1 MFEIVSV
8 RIHPGKQN
16 GIKSRELVTQ
26 MKKTWETYRL
36 VAWET
41 TLSLKLKKH
50 LGEAELPGLR
60 SWGHLP
66 KAANTGPTQ
75 KKLEPWRW
83 SRCGRLQRATQGNRR
98 ERGWF
103 FPSSFPQEP
112 GLWSLKKTLPPPLP
126 GTEEGRRWSWMNLMA
141 CVKTQ
146 LLGTR

>member
-36 VAWET
+36 GAWET
-41 TLSLKLKKH
+41 TLSPKLKKH

-83 SRCGRLQRATQGNRR
+83 SRRGRIQRGYTRQQ
-98 ERGWF
+98 ERKRLVLSLLLPTGAWIMKPAEDSS
-103 FPSSFPQEP
+103 PSA
-112 GLWSLKKTLPPPLP
+112 
-126 GTEEGRRWSWMNLMA
+126 SWHRGGQKVVMNESDGMRQN
-141 CVKTQ
+141 TTF
-146 LLGTR
+146 GD